1 MKNSNSEKK
10 PFFAKF
16 LENSKIEQ
24 TTNIKGGGKRK
35 YYTMKA
41 PSDDDEI

>member
-1 MKNSNSEKK
+1 MKKSKSVKK

-16 LENSKIEQ
+16 LENSKVEKSA
-24 TTNIKGGGKRK
+24 NLKGGGKK
-35 YYTMKA
+35 MYFTMKA